1 MIFLFLFVGMLP
13 PGIFGWFL
21 VRTIEGQTPVLF
33 RTERIA
39 MGFLMGTTLTMFLM
53 FLGHV
58 LLRIPLSFL
67 GFAGVQLIL
76 VVLSAAAHVGL
87 RTRWKK
93 PKMPVPP
100 VSDPL
105 PRWARMLAVI
115 LGVWVLVKLAAGLV
129 LLTATPIYFDDV
141 FNNWNMRGKIF
152 FVTERLALNIETGN
166 DVIGSGGV
174 NSYPP
179 TIPMIKTWL
188 AKLAGRWEEG
198 LVNAPH
204 ILWYVCIIVLFYFAL
219 RRRSNLLPS
228 MLGTL
233 MLISLPLLFMHGTNP
248 YADGFLA
255 AHIFAAVSL
264 LFAAFGSRR
273 PDERDTFFRLG
284 ALATAVLVFTKNESL
299 LLHIPPILLLLFCAL
314 GVLIWQGKKMTKAD
328 ALRAV
333 AWYGGM
339 IGAIL
344 LPWLIFKWMN
354 GLPFGNAKG
363 IPGFVALWQPGVA
376 YAMYYGLFLEA
387 NWMFFFPLLI
397 LGCVL
402 SLRHIKQLPSVW
414 IPLAFFLIVF
424 LGQLPLY
431 LFTGLATEALRQT
444 GYARGIIQ
452 ILPVGLLALVLMY
465 RDLLRKVPT
474 DPRGSKVPK

>member
-1 MIFLFLFVGMLP
+1 MIFFWLFVGMLP
-13 PGIFGWFL
+13 PSIFGWFL
-21 VRTIEGQTPVLF
+21 VRNIEGPTPVLF
-33 RTERIA
+33 RAERIA
-39 MGFLMGTTLTMFLM
+39 LGFLTGTTLTMFLM
-53 FLGHV
+53 FLAHIS
-58 LLRIPLSFL
+58 LRIPFSFV
-67 GFAGVQLIL
+67 GFAGVQAVLVLI
-76 VVLSAAAHVGL
+76 AAGAHAAL
-87 RTRWKK
+87 RPRWKNVRL
-93 PKMPVPP
+93 PIPP

-105 PRWARMLAVI
+105 PRWARILAVI

-129 LLTATPIYFDDV
+129 LLTGTPVYFDDV

-152 FVTERLALNIETGN
+152 FVTERLALDIETGN

-179 TIPMIKTWL
+179 TIPMLKMWL

-204 ILWYVCIIVLFYFAL
+204 ILWYLCIVMLFYFAL
-219 RRRSNLLPS
+219 RRRSNLLTS

-233 MLISLPLLFMHGTNP
+233 MLTSIPLLFMHGTNP

-273 PDERDTFFRLG
+273 PDERNTFFRLG
-284 ALATAVLVFTKNESL
+284 ALATAALVFTKNESL
-299 LLHIPPILLLLFCAL
+299 LLHIPPILLLLLCTL
-314 GVLIWQGKKMTKAD
+314 GVLIWQGKMTKAD

-339 IGAIL
+339 ICLVL

-363 IPGFVALWQPGVA
+363 IPGFVALWQPGIA
-376 YAMYYGLFLEA
+376 YAMYYGLFFEA

-397 LGCVL
+397 LGCL
-402 SLRHIKQLPSVW
+402 LYARRIRSLPDAV

-465 RDLLRKVPT
+465 RDLLEGGKQGKR
-474 DPRGSKVPK
+474 